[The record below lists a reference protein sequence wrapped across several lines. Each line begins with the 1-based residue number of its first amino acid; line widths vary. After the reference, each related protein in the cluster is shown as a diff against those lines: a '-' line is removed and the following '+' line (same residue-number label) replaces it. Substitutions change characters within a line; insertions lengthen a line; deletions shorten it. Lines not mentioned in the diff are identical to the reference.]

1 MTLPDPPPQPPEP
14 TRIPSTLGGLV
25 YLGVCLVTA
34 VGLLVVAFGP
44 WRRGIALI
52 GVALVIA
59 AGMRSFLSEHDSG
72 MLRVRSAPEISDPPQ
87 ANVVAHLP
95 DGHPVHA
102 LSGPRKGFFAIETS
116 LKGALIRGFASAK
129 FLVADAAGQTL

>member
-72 MLRVRSAPEISDPPQ
+72 MLRVRSRWFD
-87 ANVVAHLP
+87 VVALA
-95 DGHPVHA
+95 GVGIA
-102 LSGPRKGFFAIETS
+102 MIVLAINIPNQS
-116 LKGALIRGFASAK
+116 
-129 FLVADAAGQTL
+129 